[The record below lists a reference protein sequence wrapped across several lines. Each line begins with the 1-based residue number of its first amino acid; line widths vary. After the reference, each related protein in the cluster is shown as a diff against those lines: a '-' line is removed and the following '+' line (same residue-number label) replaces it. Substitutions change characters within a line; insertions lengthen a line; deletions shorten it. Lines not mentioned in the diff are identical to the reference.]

1 MLVIQIKSTNF
12 VAPHNL
18 TTSLSVTAYQP
29 PALLHCVGGF
39 SFNHVFQIHNP
50 PIGRNPPRHNSTGN
64 VPVSGNP
71 SNIDAGR
78 YLLQPVSDYIPA
90 FSFPSIGR
98 RNSYNNNAPNPG
110 ANCGYRRCTLCR
122 NYRIS
127 FLLLPFGRI
136 CFNSCLSMFNR
147 AILKSL
153 ATFRTTV

>member
-1 MLVIQIKSTNF
+1 MLHRITLQHRSRLLRIN
-12 VAPHNL
+12 
-18 TTSLSVTAYQP
+18 P

-64 VPVSGNP
+64 VPFSGNP

-127 FLLLPFGRI
+127 FLLLPFVVSVLI
-136 CFNSCLSMFNR
+136 VVYQCL
-147 AILKSL
+147 I
-153 ATFRTTV
+153 VPY

>member
-1 MLVIQIKSTNF
+1 MYIIPLYGLPVST
-12 VAPHNL
+12 PGI
-18 TTSLSVTAYQP
+18 TSLRR
-29 PALLHCVGGF
+29 GF

-64 VPVSGNP
+64 VPFSGNP

-110 ANCGYRRCTLCR
+110 ANCGYRRCTLYR

-127 FLLLPFGRI
+127 FLLLPFVVSVLI
-136 CFNSCLSMFNR
+136 VVYQCL
-147 AILKSL
+147 I
-153 ATFRTTV
+153 VPY